1 MPATSPVNLE
11 SFIRSILIEHQ
22 AVREADFDE
31 SILEPSDQLRL
42 GIIVGP
48 LKVTSISEATPV
60 RPAAIEATP
69 LDPAS
74 FSTGKFN
81 PGSTLIQ
88 IPINCDPSAI
98 DPALKWKIGPDG
110 ATCQPKG
117 PIPPSIQI
125 GTTFFLRDPS
135 IDYLRNLP
143 KLLRDSIPPLT
154 GTPATITWPHSNEDG
169 QHALPRLLVSTPNAS
184 PSTARERALA
194 ACLNDFNPLLMVK
207 GPPGTGKTHLLAEVA
222 GTLAKNNITVMICA
236 VAHAAVDNAL
246 SAINSAFP
254 DIETYKYGRQDKQTI
269 VKPRVPFGIVIAAAQ
284 YRLKKDPVADVLL
297 LDEAGQIPAFYAAA
311 LSRLARRTILFG
323 DESQLPCILQGQH
336 LPHTFGGSS
345 AMDYLKAVLPP
356 DYLLPL
362 DRSHRMNR
370 DICALIQR
378 HFYPDIPSLQPAD
391 SANADARLISTDGNN
406 NLPSLRQIRL
416 THARPCLTHS
426 PEEVQAVLDYVR
438 TLLTDYQ
445 LTACPLGTRPLA
457 PADIAILTPY
467 RQQTQALRKAL
478 DADPR
483 LKDIKLVGTVDKM
496 QGQGA
501 PVLIYSLA
509 TSSPDHIAAQA
520 EWLFSSNRWNVALSR
535 AMAHTAIIGDIQ
547 AHLSATPST
556 IPGWNA
562 QRKIREVLEDQGW
575 EGDEF

>member
-1 MPATSPVNLE
+1 MPATPPVNLE

-60 RPAAIEATP
+60 RPAGIEATP
-69 LDPAS
+69 LDPTS

-98 DPALKWKIGPDG
+98 DPDLKWKIGPDG
-110 ATCQPKG
+110 ATFQSQG

-184 PSTARERALA
+184 PTTARERALA
-194 ACLNDFNPLLMVK
+194 ACLNEFNPLLMVK

-269 VKPRVPFGIVIAAAQ
+269 VKRRIPFGIVIAAAQ

-378 HFYPDIPSLQPAD
+378 HFYPDIPSLQPAEG
-391 SANADARLISTDGNN
+391 ANADARLIAPGGSP
-406 NLPSLRQIRL
+406 LPALRQIQVK
-416 THARPCLTHS
+416 HDRPRLTHS
-426 PEEVQAVLDYVR
+426 PEEIAVLLPYLHE
-438 TLLTDYQ
+438 LLQCDVQ
-445 LTACPLGTRPLA
+445 LGSDAPRPMQA
-457 PADIAILTPY
+457 TDIAILCPY
-467 RQQTQALRKAL
+467 RQQTQAIRKAL

-483 LKDIKLVGTVDKM
+483 LKDVKLVGTVDKM

-509 TSSPDHIAAQA
+509 TSSPDHIASQA

-562 QRKIREVLEDQGW
+562 QLTIRKLIEDQAW
-575 EGDEF
+575 TQ